1 MSFDPSTV
9 MRRAK
14 TSSVYLFMCVYFVVV
29 VFPLVW
35 MFFTSFKTAGDITTH
50 TWTPPITA
58 VLGAPPVADPDT
70 AASDEEVPKPR
81 IPRVAPTL
89 ENYRIALGEAHIA
102 RYFFNSLV
110 VVLVAVLGVLLLGSM
125 GAYGLARFAF
135 PGRELLYFFFISAMM
150 IPPQMSMPPLFLLLK
165 SLGLL
170 NTYTGLIL
178 VYIARSLPF
187 TIFVL
192 RGFFAT
198 LPNDMREAGLVEGAS
213 EWSVFWLIMFPLA
226 RSGLIVVTIF
236 NFLWLWNEYLF
247 ALMIMAKPQLQTL
260 PLGIANMLV
269 VMEYRAQW
277 GAVFAGL
284 TVILMPTL
292 IVYLALHRRI
302 TAGLTMGAVKG

>member
-1 MSFDPSTV
+1 MSTERSTAT
-9 MRRAK
+9 RRLK
-14 TSSVYLFMCVYFVVV
+14 TSSVYLFMCVYFIVV

-35 MFFTSFKTAGDITTH
+35 MFFTSFKTAGDITKH
-50 TWTPPITA
+50 TWIPPITA
-58 VLGAPPVADPDT
+58 APAPGADPDT
-70 AASDEEVPKPR
+70 AAPDDEAPKPW

-89 ENYRIALGEAHIA
+89 ENYRVALGEAHIA
-102 RYFFNSLV
+102 RYFVNSVV

-226 RSGLIVVTIF
+226 KSGLIVVTIF

>member
-1 MSFDPSTV
+1 MSSKRPAVGFSG
-9 MRRAK
+9 RLK
-14 TSSVYLFMCVYFVVV
+14 TTSVYLFMIVYFVVV
-29 VFPLVW
+29 VFPLLW
-35 MFFTSFKTAGDITTH
+35 MFFTSFKTAGDITRH
-50 TWTPPITA
+50 TWIPPITA
-58 VLGAPPVADPDT
+58 WSAPAPGSTDAD
-70 AASDEEVPKPR
+70 APKPL

-89 ENYRIALGEAHIA
+89 ENYRIALDEAGLA
-102 RYFFNSLV
+102 RYFLNSVV
-110 VVLVAVLGVLLLGSM
+110 VVLIAVLGVLLLGSM

-135 PGRELLYFFFISAMM
+135 PGREWLYFFFISAMM
-150 IPPQMSMPPLFLLLK
+150 IPPQLSMPPLFMLLK

-187 TIFVL
+187 TIFLL

-213 EWSVFWLIMFPLA
+213 EWKVFWLIMFPLA
-226 RSGLIVVTIF
+226 RPGLIVVTIF

-247 ALMIMAKPQLQTL
+247 ALMIMAKPELRTL

-284 TVILMPTL
+284 TIVLLPTL
-292 IVYLALHRRI
+292 IVYLALHRSI